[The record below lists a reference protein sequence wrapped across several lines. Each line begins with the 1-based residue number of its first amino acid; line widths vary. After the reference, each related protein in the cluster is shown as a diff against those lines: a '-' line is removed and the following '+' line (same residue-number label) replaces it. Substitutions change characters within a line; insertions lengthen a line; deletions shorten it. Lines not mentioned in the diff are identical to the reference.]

1 MCLSDPLE
9 PSHSS
14 CFRTGQ
20 RPAWDGGGCQCTAW
34 GPWALLVRLQVARGW
49 PGTCTGSGTQL
60 ALRAGVVQAESGWLL
75 KPCEEN
81 ACWLNKAGS
90 RL

>member
-1 MCLSDPLE
+1 MEVVASALP
-9 PSHSS
+9 
-14 CFRTGQ
+14 G
-20 RPAWDGGGCQCTAW
+20 

>member
-1 MCLSDPLE
+1 MEAGGPAMCLSDPLE

-34 GPWALLVRLQVARGW
+34 GTMGSASASAGGQGVAWDLHWEWDSVSTAGGGGSSRVRVAFEAL
-49 PGTCTGSGTQL
+49 
-60 ALRAGVVQAESGWLL
+60 
-75 KPCEEN
+75 
-81 ACWLNKAGS
+81 
-90 RL
+90 